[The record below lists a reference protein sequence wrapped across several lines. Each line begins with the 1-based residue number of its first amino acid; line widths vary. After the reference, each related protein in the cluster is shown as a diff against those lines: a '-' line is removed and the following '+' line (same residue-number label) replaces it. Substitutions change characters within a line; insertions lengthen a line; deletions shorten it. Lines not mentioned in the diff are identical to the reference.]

1 MATRSV
7 LTRRRVSAIL
17 AVSVIASLLV
27 AANAHA
33 IDHSTGYEIRRLRPV
48 ADATVLASRP
58 SANFGR
64 SPWLR
69 VLAGHSKAY
78 LKFRLPPHL
87 DQVSLEVVLLYLRS
101 PTGDGCLEEWW
112 PTDVFIT
119 TDDWSERTI
128 TWSNAPPPVSY
139 DGTAVYWDNEE
150 VWFETTADVTTDRTL
165 SWVLEMPPGCT
176 VLHTTRYRS
185 SEQPSG
191 RPYVEVWY
199 ATDEG

>member
-1 MATRSV
+1 MTF
-7 LTRRRVSAIL
+7 AI
-17 AVSVIASLLV
+17 SVIASLLLGGD
-27 AANAHA
+27 AHA

-48 ADATVLASRP
+48 ADATVLATRP
-58 SANFGR
+58 STNSGR

-69 VLAGHSKAY
+69 VRAAEAKAY

-87 DQVSLEVVLLYLRS
+87 DQVSLEVVLLYMSS
-101 PTGDGCLEEWW
+101 PNGDGCEESYM
-112 PTDVFIT
+112 PTDVFMT

-128 TWSNAPPPVSY
+128 TWENAPPPVSY
-139 DGTAVYWDNEE
+139 EGSAEYWGDEE

-185 SEQPSG
+185 SEQPTG

-199 ATDEG
+199 TTDEG

>member
-1 MATRSV
+1 MGARRSRSV
-7 LTRRRVSAIL
+7 FAVA
-17 AVSVIASLLV
+17 AVSVIATLLV
-27 AANAHA
+27 VGNARA
-33 IDHSTGYEIRRLRPV
+33 IDHSTGYQIRRLRPV

-64 SPWLR
+64 SPTLR
-69 VLAGHSKAY
+69 VLAGEATAY

-87 DQVSLEVVLLYLRS
+87 DQVSLEVVMLHLTS
-101 PTGDGCLEEWW
+101 PNGDGCREEWS
-112 PTDVFIT
+112 PTDVFTT

-128 TWSNAPPPVSY
+128 TWENAPAPVNYEGS
-139 DGTAVYWDNEE
+139 AVYWDDEE
-150 VWFETTADVTTDRTL
+150 VSFETTADITIDRTL

-185 SEQPSG
+185 SEQPTG

-199 ATDEG
+199 TTDEG

>member
-1 MATRSV
+1 MA
-7 LTRRRVSAIL
+7 

-27 AANAHA
+27 AGNARA
-33 IDHSTGYEIRRLRPV
+33 TDHSPLYEIRTLRPV

-58 SANFGR
+58 STNFGK

-69 VLAGHSKAY
+69 VLAGEAKAY

-87 DQVSLEVVLLYLRS
+87 DQVEMEVVLLFLRS
-101 PTGDGCLEEWW
+101 PNGDGCREEWR
-112 PTDVFIT
+112 PTDVFMT
-119 TDDWSERTI
+119 TDDWSERSI
-128 TWSNAPPPVSY
+128 TWDNAPPPVSY
-139 DGTAVYWDNEE
+139 EGSAVYWDDEE

-185 SEQPSG
+185 SEQPAG

-199 ATDEG
+199 MTEES